1 MEYIIKFNDGQEHFK
16 KDLTELLESIENNLV
31 DAEDGGVWRV
41 KVKVEID
48 FQEEN
53 YVAKNYKN

>member
-31 DAEDGGVWRV
+31 DAEDGGAWRV

-48 FQEEN
+48 F
-53 YVAKNYKN
+53 

>member
-16 KDLTELLESIENNLV
+16 EDLTELLESIENNLV
-31 DAEDGGVWRV
+31 DAEDGGAWRV

-48 FQEEN
+48 FQE
-53 YVAKNYKN
+53 K